1 MSATLFMQSVLGG
14 ALTGGLYGLLAIGL
28 SLSWGL
34 LRLVNISHFA
44 LAFLGAYITYQLGTS
59 INLSPW
65 WSALIIVPSFFIVG
79 VGLHWIFL
87 RFKVKE
93 MASMLVTFGIAMFV
107 ESMIQYIWSA
117 DFRKFESGYGDVS
130 FRLGPNVRALARSAG
145 MRCGRVTRV
154 RDVGVAALHVRRQ
167 SVASERRGPGDGRRI
182 RHRSSPVVVPLGRH
196 LRGIRSGVAG
206 VFIALISTL
215 APSEIGTWIGVVFA
229 VVIIGGLGNPFGAML
244 AGMLIGVSESIT
256 MAAVNPAW
264 APLVSFTILIALLIG
279 NPKWQ

>member
-59 INLSPW
+59 IHLAPW
-65 WSALIIVPSFFIVG
+65 WSALIIVPSFFVFG

-87 RFKVKE
+87 RFEVKE

-117 DFRKFESGYGDVS
+117 DFRKYESGYGDVS
-130 FRLGPNVRALARSAG
+130 FRLGPLFVPSLELLAR
-145 MRCGRVTRV
+145 TFY
-154 RDVGVAALHVRRQ
+154 
-167 SVASERRGPGDGRRI
+167 SED
-182 RHRSSPVVVPLGRH
+182 
-196 LRGIRSGVAG
+196 A
-206 VFIALISTL
+206 
-215 APSEIGTWIGVVFA
+215 
-229 VVIIGGLGNPFGAML
+229 
-244 AGMLIGVSESIT
+244 
-256 MAAVNPAW
+256 
-264 APLVSFTILIALLIG
+264 
-279 NPKWQ
+279 